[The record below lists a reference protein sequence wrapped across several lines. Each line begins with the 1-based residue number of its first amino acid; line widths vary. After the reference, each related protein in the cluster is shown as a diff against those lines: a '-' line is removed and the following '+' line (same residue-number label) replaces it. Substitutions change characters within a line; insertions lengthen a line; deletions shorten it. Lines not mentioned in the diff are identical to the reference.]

1 MAAALLSAGL
11 LLGACSESRESRPM
25 DPPAEPP
32 TSLGASTTAVS
43 APGAT
48 TVVTTGTSGGTE
60 TSGTD
65 TAVTTTPQE
74 STSSSEPTATTPTAT
89 TERPKPTTTTK
100 PPKSTTTTTTTAP
113 PLDVENPPC
122 VRAIQRG
129 DSLSALAD
137 RLRRDT
143 VTVKS
148 LQRENGITNPD
159 SIAAGDYLDICV
171 KNKINDI
178 TGEKRKPPPPPT
190 TTTTTA
196 PPTTVPGGGTNF
208 GSGVVA
214 QQQKLNELFAG
225 KGIAELATDG
235 DSGSYTQQQL
245 CAARVALGM
254 PVNRND
260 MAPGGREE
268 QALMAAGN
276 LPIPEGA
283 PTSASRWALI
293 DLTCQVMFVGEGSNG
308 VTFVFGTSTGEAGHE
323 TRLQDES
330 QVFRYDPARKNGGWH
345 DSTSFPVAADNPL
358 NGNMYKP
365 LYFDNGQAIHGAGN
379 VPTSPQS
386 KGCVRL
392 RVEHQDVLV
401 GWLGLSDAPS
411 PVWSTGDINLAVSVA
426 GAY

>member
-1 MAAALLSAGL
+1 MRTASRTRTRSPQATISTSA
-11 LLGACSESRESRPM
+11 SRTR
-25 DPPAEPP
+25 
-32 TSLGASTTAVS
+32 STTSPARS
-43 APGAT
+43 A
-48 TVVTTGTSGGTE
+48 SH
-60 TSGTD
+60 
-65 TAVTTTPQE
+65 
-74 STSSSEPTATTPTAT
+74 
-89 TERPKPTTTTK
+89 RHH
-100 PPKSTTTTTTTAP
+100 
-113 PLDVENPPC
+113 
-122 VRAIQRG
+122 
-129 DSLSALAD
+129 
-137 RLRRDT
+137 
-143 VTVKS
+143 
-148 LQRENGITNPD
+148 
-159 SIAAGDYLDICV
+159 
-171 KNKINDI
+171 
-178 TGEKRKPPPPPT
+178 PPPPRRRRRRR
-190 TTTTTA
+190 
-196 PPTTVPGGGTNF
+196 VPGGGTNF

-225 KGIAELATDG
+225 KGIAELTTDG

-245 CAARVALGM
+245 CAARLALGM

-260 MAPGGREE
+260 MTPGGSEE

-293 DLTCQVMFVGEGSNG
+293 DRTCQVMFVGEGSNG

-345 DSTSFPVAADNPL
+345 DSTSYPVAADNPL

-365 LYFDNGQAIHGAGN
+365 LYFDNGQAIHGAGY
-379 VPTSPQS
+379 VPTDPQS

-411 PVWSTGDINLAVSVA
+411 PVWSTGDINLAVSVV

>member
-11 LLGACSESRESRPM
+11 LLGACSESRESRVM

-32 TSLGASTTAVS
+32 TSLRTSTTATS
-43 APGAT
+43 ARGAT
-48 TVVTTGTSGGTE
+48 TVVTTGTSGGTD

-74 STSSSEPTATTPTAT
+74 STSTSEPTATTPTAT
-89 TERPKPTTTTK
+89 TERPKP
-100 PPKSTTTTTTTAP
+100 TTTTTTAP

-129 DSLSALAD
+129 DSLSVLAD
-137 RLRRDT
+137 RVRRET

-225 KGIAELATDG
+225 KGIAELTTDG
-235 DSGSYTQQQL
+235 DSGRYTQQQL

-260 MAPGGREE
+260 MTPGGSEE
-268 QALMAAGN
+268 QALMAAGD

-293 DLTCQVMFVGEGSNG
+293 DRTCQVMFVGAGSRG
-308 VTFVFGTSTGEAGHE
+308 VRFVFGTSTGEAGHE
-323 TRLQDES
+323 TRLQDGS

-345 DSTSFPVAADNPL
+345 DSTSYPVAADNPL

-379 VPTSPQS
+379 VPTDPQS

-392 RVEHQDVLV
+392 RVEHQDVLI
-401 GWLGLSDAPS
+401 GWLGLSDVPS
-411 PVWSTGDINLAVSVA
+411 PVWSTSDINLAVSVA